1 MENEE
6 KKIKIIITVIIVIIA
21 LISATMAAE
30 YFSDEDTYKDT
41 IKVLDE
47 KRNSVIAMSAS
58 SAAVSTG
65 LTFIPGDVAEPIAN
79 ELADLSS
86 TLMIVL
92 CAIFLEKY
100 FLTIS
105 GLVTCRI
112 LIPLS
117 CVLIIIFIW
126 KKKDKAAS
134 IAAKLTTFGL
144 CCMLLVPASTWTTSF
159 IENTYNASIEQ
170 HLEEAEETADAL
182 NANADKEESTIE
194 KFFSNIKGG
203 LSETLDSAKNVLG
216 NFIES
221 AALLIIT
228 SCVIPILT
236 LGLFLWGANMILGMN
251 INVSKDRLRRIG
263 RSGSAVRKKLK

>member
-1 MENEE
+1 MENKE
-6 KKIKIIITVIIVIIA
+6 KKTMIVITVILIVIA
-21 LISATMAAE
+21 LISATVAAE
-30 YFSDEDTYKDT
+30 YFSDAETYKDT

-47 KRNSVIAMSAS
+47 KRDSVVAMSAS

-117 CVLIIIFIW
+117 CVLIIMFIW
-126 KKKDKAAS
+126 KKTDYIRTLLYA
-134 IAAKLTTFGL
+134 FGTGKY
-144 CCMLLVPASTWTTSF
+144 M
-159 IENTYNASIEQ
+159 
-170 HLEEAEETADAL
+170 
-182 NANADKEESTIE
+182 
-194 KFFSNIKGG
+194 G
-203 LSETLDSAKNVLG
+203 
-216 NFIES
+216 
-221 AALLIIT
+221 
-228 SCVIPILT
+228 
-236 LGLFLWGANMILGMN
+236 
-251 INVSKDRLRRIG
+251 DRLY
-263 RSGSAVRKKLK
+263 RKYI